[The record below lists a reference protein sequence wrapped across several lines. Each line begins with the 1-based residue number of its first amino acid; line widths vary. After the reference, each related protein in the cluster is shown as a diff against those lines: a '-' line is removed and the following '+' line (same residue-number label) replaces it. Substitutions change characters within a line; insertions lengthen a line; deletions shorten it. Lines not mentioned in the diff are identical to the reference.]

1 VSLSPEQARDA
12 LRDVEQTTKH
22 SATVHGYE
30 TMAPYLILWG
40 AIWVVAYGANDLAPR
55 AIGQWA
61 WPVLGMLGWVASM
74 FIGARRKGQSAADA
88 GMWLR
93 WFGVF
98 VAYAVFAAGVGA
110 IMHPTSDAQV
120 GAFVPL
126 IVALTY
132 ALVGIFFNATRLVIA
147 GATIAALTLGG
158 YFYLPSH
165 FMLWMALVG
174 GGALILA
181 GAWMRQV

>member
-1 VSLSPEQARDA
+1 MSLSPEQARDA

-22 SATVHGYE
+22 SATLHGYE
-30 TMAPYLILWG
+30 AMAPYLILWG
-40 AIWVVAYGANDLAPR
+40 AIWVIAYGANDLAPH

-61 WPVLGMLGWVASM
+61 WPVLGGLGWIASM
-74 FIGARRKGQSAADA
+74 LIGMRRKSADARGA

-98 VAYAVFAAGVGA
+98 VAYAVFATGVGA
-110 IMHPTSDAQV
+110 IMRPTSDAQV

-181 GAWMRQV
+181 GVWMRQV

>member
-1 VSLSPEQARDA
+1 MSLSPEQAREA
-12 LRDVEQTTKH
+12 LHDVEQTTRR
-22 SATVHGYE
+22 SATVYGYE
-30 TMAPYLILWG
+30 SMAPFLILWG
-40 AIWVVAYGANDLAPR
+40 AIWVVAYGTNDLAPR

-61 WPVLGMLGWVASM
+61 WPVLGMVGWVASM
-74 FIGARRKGQSAADA
+74 FIGARRKGQSATDA
-88 GMWLR
+88 GLWLR

-110 IMHPTSDAQV
+110 IMRPTSDAQV

-132 ALVGIFFNATRLVIA
+132 ALTGIFFNATRLVIA
-147 GATIAALTLGG
+147 GAAVAALTLGG

-165 FMLWMALVG
+165 FMLWMAVVG

-181 GAWMRQV
+181 GVWMRRV